1 MRKSIN
7 KAEIDAF
14 LRSHEPVEEPQLLD
28 IGQFVGDWQLTA
40 FIGRGG
46 SGEVYSAKHTKLSLN
61 AAIKVLLR
69 DDAQAKDRFRRE
81 AQLLADNAIPSFPR
95 FLGFGETVGRPY
107 MVLELL
113 DPFPLPS
120 KDREIAQYLLK
131 VCKGVERLHALGLV
145 HRDIKPQNILLR
157 SSTGDPVLIDLGLV
171 KDVTLPPAHRGESL
185 SIVNGKAV
193 GVGTPRYAAP
203 EQFAGGEIS
212 PSADIHALGM
222 LANDCFLG
230 KPRGAWVR
238 IVRRSTSSI
247 PSQRYGSISEFARAI
262 RRRHVTN
269 VLRFVVQPLIVCVL
283 VFAGVLFGKHQTVE
297 RFLKDRLRDD
307 KSPVATQESPGSA
320 SAVDAPA
327 PEKKRVVA
335 SAISTNADNQTSS
348 TNKFEMTVVEPVV
361 SNKQQSAA
369 KQKDKLSPPRGKKA
383 ELAVG
388 KSVDPATRKEPPS
401 LISAPKSAPVA
412 KPRQFPQSGVFTGD
426 KGVDTAF

>member
-1 MRKSIN
+1 MRNSIN

-95 FLGFGETVGRPY
+95 FLGFGEAVGRPY

-157 SSTGDPVLIDLGLV
+157 FSTGDPVLIDFGLV

-247 PSQRYGSISEFARAI
+247 PSQRYGSISEFAKAI
-262 RRRHVTN
+262 RQRYLVN
-269 VLRFVVQPLIVCVL
+269 LLRFVLPLIMICVL
-283 VFAGVLFGKHQTVE
+283 IPVGVIVGKRLPIDSILQDVQSPSASNAQDNEDRSGQAIISIPDSLVRNEEDAPDETNAVGSLDAAGQVHATEMLEVAKNAPVVPNRNATTDADVGRMSDNK
-297 RFLKDRLRDD
+297 RIDGGGRLRTGVRFF
-307 KSPVATQESPGSA
+307 PNATERPG
-320 SAVDAPA
+320 PA
-327 PEKKRVVA
+327 DE
-335 SAISTNADNQTSS
+335 
-348 TNKFEMTVVEPVV
+348 
-361 SNKQQSAA
+361 
-369 KQKDKLSPPRGKKA
+369 
-383 ELAVG
+383 
-388 KSVDPATRKEPPS
+388 
-401 LISAPKSAPVA
+401 
-412 KPRQFPQSGVFTGD
+412 
-426 KGVDTAF
+426 

>member
-307 KSPVATQESPGSA
+307 KSPVAA
-320 SAVDAPA
+320 AP
-327 PEKKRVVA
+327 
-335 SAISTNADNQTSS
+335 SLSTN
-348 TNKFEMTVVEPVV
+348 EPVA
-361 SNKQQSAA
+361 NPQN
-369 KQKDKLSPPRGKKA
+369 LSGAGVPSPA
-383 ELAVG
+383 EYG
-388 KSVDPATRKEPPS
+388 DRPPS
-401 LISAPKSAPVA
+401 LSGFAILSNVNDHSNLTNRPKTVVVDQDET

-426 KGVDTAF
+426 KCVDSAF